1 MHGPH
6 AMPPA
11 PHMRPP
17 MQASVPKPDGV
28 LQPNQQ
34 KSSVHLEDSFLNQH
48 ENGDHNSAIP
58 KSQVPSAV
66 GQKALP
72 LSFGSLVLL
81 EFYNLLLLF
90 SAIHALAKYCLR
102 PMLDELNQI
111 CQ

>member
-6 AMPPA
+6 AMPPV

-34 KSSVHLEDSFLNQH
+34 KSSVLMEDSFLNRR

-58 KSQVPSAV
+58 KSQVPSAA
-66 GQKALP
+66 GQEALS

-90 SAIHALAKYCLR
+90 SVIHTFAKYCLR
-102 PMLDELNQI
+102 PMLDELNQS